1 MAEAQMISVT
11 PELLGE
17 LLMNSGYRAEHR
29 QDASGLPVIASAT
42 GGISFNI
49 RLGNRALAPA
59 EGFLDFT
66 YLTVIKIDGDFTLER
81 VNEWNRTKRFA
92 RLHRSDDFLVVDMDV
107 IAAGGVTERHLRA
120 GLELWDR
127 LLQELVGWL
136 RGETPAGAANA
147 A

>member
-11 PELLGE
+11 PEMLGE
-17 LLMNSGYRAEHR
+17 LLMSSGYRAEHR

-42 GGISFNI
+42 GGVSFNI
-49 RLGNRALAPA
+49 RLGNRALPPA

-66 YLTVIKIDGDFTLER
+66 YLTVIKIDGDFPLDR

-92 RLHRSDDFLVVDMDV
+92 RLHRSGEFLVVDMDV
-107 IAAGGVTERHLRA
+107 IAAAGVTERHLRA
-120 GLELWDR
+120 SLELWDR
-127 LLQELVGWL
+127 LLQELVAWL
-136 RGETPAGAANA
+136 RGDAPAGAANA